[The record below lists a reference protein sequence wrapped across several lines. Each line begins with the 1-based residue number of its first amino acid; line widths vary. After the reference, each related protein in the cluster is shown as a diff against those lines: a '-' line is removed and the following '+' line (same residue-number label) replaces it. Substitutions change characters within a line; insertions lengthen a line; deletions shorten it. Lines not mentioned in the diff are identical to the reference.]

1 VTQQPQRSPPSPES
15 EAPLVPRDTVLFLV
29 QLSAVLNK
37 SRAYPPGHP
46 MLAASLDVLA
56 TQLFGLLKGRPAFLL
71 GISRHTLV
79 VDGAETDPS
88 HAVLR
93 DLADRIHRHQ
103 LATIELRPGVGEDE
117 LGDLLM
123 ALAQETWRQGK
134 PLGLDPA
141 DVLAERWPHIGV
153 EPIPL
158 HQLELGDDDTPGG
171 ATARRADEL
180 WQGLVHAAMLF
191 SLNEAGEGEGA
202 GQSPS
207 AGSRPGRGSGP
218 SPVSGADAARA
229 IRARKGDASYS
240 QAIVD
245 WMVQLGD
252 HLGEAGRESPAH
264 QRVSDLFA
272 ALDQETLQ
280 QLLTLGATIEKR
292 REIVFRGARAL
303 PVKAVLDLLQAT
315 AKTSD
320 RDISHSL
327 LKILAKLASHL
338 ESGRGPIVP
347 GAEDV
352 LRDSVRQLVG
362 NWNTDPDAAPHR
374 QLLDLLARPVGATGV
389 QTGKASPGALRLA
402 QLGLELQADTPA
414 VTVAFRNLAAAGEL
428 ALLMGLRAEGRA
440 KGLDTSRLEEALYD
454 PTCVQDWLLDEGTDA
469 DALAIL
475 LEGLGDEAA
484 VPLLEALEA
493 SESASR
499 RRFIL
504 QRLERFGPRLGPLL
518 VARLPD
524 KPWYVQRNLL
534 SLLATLPDRPVGF
547 HAGEYASHD
556 NPRVRREAYKL
567 LFADPSQRGKAIVAA
582 ASDTDEGIV
591 LLALGAASENC
602 PPELVPRLA
611 SLLDGPYR
619 APEMRAS
626 AIRLL
631 GTRPSTTARAWLM
644 AQVVTTTGW
653 LWFKRETLRP
663 KSPDMLVA
671 LSVLSRAYASQ
682 VGVAAVL
689 RLAAADPDPEI
700 RHAVRRGEP

>member
-1 VTQQPQRSPPSPES
+1 MTESPQRPPPSPES
-15 EAPLVPRDTVLFLV
+15 AAPKVPRDTVLFLV

-46 MLAASLDVLA
+46 MLTASLDVLA
-56 TQLFGLLKGRPAFLL
+56 TQLFGLLKGRPSYLI
-71 GISRHTLV
+71 GVSRHALV
-79 VDGAETDPS
+79 VDGAETDPG

-134 PLGLDPA
+134 PLGLQPA
-141 DVLAERWPHIGV
+141 EVLAELWPHIGV

-158 HQLELGDDDTPGG
+158 HQLELGDGDTPGG

-191 SLNEAGEGEGA
+191 TLNEDGGGEGA
-202 GQSPS
+202 GQ
-207 AGSRPGRGSGP
+207 AGGTGAPARGASVAA
-218 SPVSGADAARA
+218 PVSAREAARA

-240 QAIVD
+240 RAIVD
-245 WMVQLGD
+245 WMSQLGD
-252 HLGEAGRESPAH
+252 HLGDAGQESPAH
-264 QRVSDLFA
+264 QRVADLFA

-292 REIVFRGARAL
+292 RDIVFRGARAL

-320 RDISHSL
+320 RNISHSL

-347 GAEDV
+347 GAEEV

-362 NWNTDPDAAPHR
+362 NWDNDAAAAPHR

-389 QTGKASPGALRLA
+389 HTGKASPGALRLA
-402 QLGLELQADTPA
+402 QLGLEIRADTPA
-414 VTVAFRNLAAAGEL
+414 ISVAFRNLAAAGEL
-428 ALLMGLRAEGRA
+428 ALLMGLRAEA
-440 KGLDTSRLEEALYD
+440 KARGLDTARLEEALHD
-454 PTCVQDWLLDEGTDA
+454 PDYVRGWLVDDSTDA
-469 DALAIL
+469 DALAVL
-475 LEGLGDEAA
+475 LDGLGDEAA
-484 VPLLEALEA
+484 VPLLEALES
-493 SESASR
+493 SESATR
-499 RRFIL
+499 RRFLL
-504 QRLERFGPRLGPLL
+504 QRLERFGARLGPLL

-534 SLLATLPDRPVGF
+534 SLLATLPERPAGF
-547 HAGEYASHD
+547 DPASYAEHD

-567 LFADPSQRGKAIVAA
+567 LIADPARRGKAVTAA

-591 LLALGAASENC
+591 LLALSAASETC
-602 PPELVPRLA
+602 PPELVPRLVA
-611 SLLDGPYR
+611 LLDGPYR
-619 APEMRAS
+619 APEVRAT

-631 GTRPSTTARAWLM
+631 GARPSTTARVWLM
-644 AQVVTTTGW
+644 GQVVMTTGW
-653 LWFKRETLRP
+653 LWFKRETLRA
-663 KSPDMLVA
+663 KSPDMLIA
-671 LSVLSRAYASQ
+671 LSVLARAYAGQ
-682 VGVAAVL
+682 AGVAPVL
-689 RLAAADPDPEI
+689 RMAAAHPDPDI
-700 RHAVRRGEP
+700 RHAVRQGAP

>member
-1 VTQQPQRSPPSPES
+1 MSQQPQRPPPSPEY

-37 SRAYPPGHP
+37 ARAYPPGHP
-46 MLAASLDVLA
+46 MLTASLDVLA
-56 TQLFGLLKGRPAFLL
+56 TQLFGLLKGRPAFLI

-79 VDGAETDPS
+79 VDGAETDPG

-117 LGDLLM
+117 LGDLLL

-134 PLGLDPA
+134 PLGLEPTE
-141 DVLAERWPHIGV
+141 VLAERWPHIGV

-158 HQLELGDDDTPGG
+158 HQLELGDGDTPGG

-191 SLNEAGEGEGA
+191 NLTEDGEGEGTRPPA
-202 GQSPS
+202 SGRPSS
-207 AGSRPGRGSGP
+207 AGERVAA
-218 SPVSGADAARA
+218 PVSGADAARA

-245 WMVQLGD
+245 WMGQLGD
-252 HLGEAGRESPAH
+252 HLGDAGRESPAH

-272 ALDQETLQ
+272 SLDQETLQ

-320 RDISHSL
+320 RNISHSL
-327 LKILAKLASHL
+327 LKILTKLASHL
-338 ESGRGPIVP
+338 ETGRGPIVP
-347 GAEDV
+347 GAEEV

-362 NWNTDPDAAPHR
+362 NWDSDGDAAPHR
-374 QLLDLLARPVGATGV
+374 QLLDLLSRPVGATGV

-402 QLGLELQADTPA
+402 QLGLEVRADTPA
-414 VTVAFRNLAAAGEL
+414 VSVAFRSLAAAGEL
-428 ALLMGLRAEGRA
+428 ALLMGLRAEARA

-454 PTCVQDWLLDEGTDA
+454 PVHVREWLLDEGTDS

-484 VPLLEALEA
+484 VPLLEALET

-534 SLLATLPDRPVGF
+534 SLLATLPDRPAGF
-547 HAGEYASHD
+547 NAGEYADHG

-567 LFADPSQRGKAIVAA
+567 LFADPSQRSKAIVAA
-582 ASDTDEGIV
+582 ASDPDEGIV

-602 PPELVPRLA
+602 PPELTPRLV
-611 SLLDGPYR
+611 SLLDGSYR

-653 LWFKRETLRP
+653 LWFKRETLRG
-663 KSPDMLVA
+663 KSSDMLIA
-671 LSVLSRAYASQ
+671 LAVLARAYSNQA
-682 VGVAAVL
+682 GVAAVL
-689 RLAAADPDPEI
+689 RLAAAHQDPEI
-700 RHAVRRGEP
+700 RHAVRPREP

>member
-1 VTQQPQRSPPSPES
+1 MS
-15 EAPLVPRDTVLFLV
+15 RDTVLFLV

-46 MLAASLDVLA
+46 MLTASLDILA
-56 TQLFGLLKGRPAFLL
+56 TQLFGLLKGRPGFLI
-71 GISRHTLV
+71 GISRYTLV
-79 VDGAETDPS
+79 VDGAETDPG

-134 PLGLDPA
+134 PLGLESA
-141 DVLAERWPHIGV
+141 DVLAERWPHITV

-158 HQLELGDDDTPGG
+158 HQLELGDDDTLGG
-171 ATARRADEL
+171 ATARRAEEL

-191 SLNEAGEGEGA
+191 NLNEEGEGEGT
-202 GQSPS
+202 GQPPS
-207 AGSRPGRGSGP
+207 AGRPGGGRAA

-245 WMVQLGD
+245 WMAQLGD
-252 HLGEAGRESPAH
+252 HLGDAGRESPAH
-264 QRVSDLFA
+264 QRVSDLFG

-320 RDISHSL
+320 RNISHSL

-362 NWNTDPDAAPHR
+362 NWDNDADAAPHR
-374 QLLDLLARPVGATGV
+374 QLLDLLSRPVGATGV

-414 VTVAFRNLAAAGEL
+414 ITVAFRNLAAAGEL
-428 ALLMGLRAEGRA
+428 ALLMGLRAEARA

-454 PTCVQDWLLDEGTDA
+454 PTYVRDWLLDEGTDA
-469 DALAIL
+469 DALTIL
-475 LEGLGDEAA
+475 IEGLGDEAA
-484 VPLLEALEA
+484 APLLEALESA
-493 SESASR
+493 ESATR
-499 RRFIL
+499 RRFLL

-524 KPWYVQRNLL
+524 KPWFVQRNLL
-534 SLLATLPDRPVGF
+534 SLLATLPDQPAGF
-547 HAGEYASHD
+547 NAGEYADHD

-567 LFADPSQRGKAIVAA
+567 QFAEPSQRGKAILAA
-582 ASDTDEGIV
+582 ASDPDEGIV

-602 PPELVPRLA
+602 PPELVPRLIA
-611 SLLDGPYR
+611 LLDGPYR
-619 APEMRAS
+619 APEMRSS

-631 GTRPSTTARAWLM
+631 GTRPSTSARTWLM

-653 LWFKRETLRP
+653 LWFKRETLRT
-663 KSPDMLVA
+663 KSQDMLTA
-671 LSVLSRAYASQ
+671 LTVLARAYSGQA
-682 VGVAAVL
+682 GVASVL
-689 RLAAADPDPEI
+689 RLAAAHQDPEI
-700 RHAVRRGEP
+700 RHAVRQREP

>member
-1 VTQQPQRSPPSPES
+1 MTHSPLRSPPSPEY
-15 EAPLVPRDTVLFLV
+15 EAPLVPRETVLFLV

-46 MLAASLDVLA
+46 MLTASLDLLA
-56 TQLFGLLKGRPAFLL
+56 TQLFGLLKGRPALL
-71 GISRHTLV
+71 IGISRHILV
-79 VDGAETDPS
+79 VDGAETDPG

-103 LATIELRPGVGEDE
+103 VATIELRPGVEEDE
-117 LGDLLM
+117 IGDLLM

-134 PLGLDPA
+134 PLGLNSP

-158 HQLELGDDDTPGG
+158 HQLELGDGDSPGS

-191 SLNEAGEGEGA
+191 NLNEEGGDEGTGLA
-202 GQSPS
+202 AS
-207 AGSRPGRGSGP
+207 AGPRPGGRSAA
-218 SPVSGADAARA
+218 SSVSGADAAKA

-245 WMVQLGD
+245 WMAQLGD
-252 HLGEAGRESPAH
+252 HLHDAGRESPAH

-272 ALDQETLQ
+272 ALDHETLE

-362 NWNTDPDAAPHR
+362 NWDDGAAAAPHR

-389 QTGKASPGALRLA
+389 HTGKASPGSLRLA
-402 QLGLELQADTPA
+402 QLGLEVRADTPA
-414 VTVAFRNLAAAGEL
+414 ISVAFRSLAAAGEL
-428 ALLMGLRAEGRA
+428 ALLMGLRAEAMA
-440 KGLDTSRLEEALYD
+440 KGLDTSGLEEALYD
-454 PTCVQDWLLDEGTDA
+454 PTYVRDWLLDEGTDA
-469 DALAIL
+469 DTLAIL
-475 LEGLGDEAA
+475 IEGLGDEAA

-493 SESASR
+493 AESAPR

-504 QRLERFGPRLGPLL
+504 QRLERFGARLGPLL

-534 SLLATLPDRPVGF
+534 SLLATLPERPAGF
-547 HAGEYASHD
+547 NAGEYADHD

-567 LFADPSQRGKAIVAA
+567 LFANPTQRGKAIVAA
-582 ASDTDEGIV
+582 ASDSDEGIV

-602 PPELVPRLA
+602 PPELVPRLV

-619 APEMRAS
+619 APEVRAS

-644 AQVVTTTGW
+644 TQVVTTTGW
-653 LWFKRETLRP
+653 LWFKRETLRG

-671 LSVLSRAYASQ
+671 LSVLARAYANQ
-682 VGVAAVL
+682 AGVATVL
-689 RLAAADPDPEI
+689 RRAAADPDPDI
-700 RHAVRRGEP
+700 RAAVKRGER

>member
-1 VTQQPQRSPPSPES
+1 M
-15 EAPLVPRDTVLFLV
+15 PREVVLFLV

-46 MLAASLDVLA
+46 MLTASLDLLA
-56 TQLFGLLKGRPAFLL
+56 TQLFGLLKGRPALL
-71 GISRHTLV
+71 IGISRHSLV
-79 VDGAETDPS
+79 VEGAETDPG

-103 LATIELRPGVGEDE
+103 LATVELRPGVAEDE

-134 PLGLDPA
+134 PLGLDPP

-158 HQLELGDDDTPGG
+158 HQLELGDGDTPGG

-191 SLNEAGEGEGA
+191 NLDEAGGDAGTGKGA
-202 GQSPS
+202 AAGPRPAAQS
-207 AGSRPGRGSGP
+207 AT

-240 QAIVD
+240 RAIVD
-245 WMVQLGD
+245 WMAQLGD
-252 HLGEAGRESPAH
+252 HLGDAGRESPAH

-280 QLLTLGATIEKR
+280 QLLTLGATMEKR
-292 REIVFRGARAL
+292 RDIVFRGARAL

-327 LKILAKLASHL
+327 LQILAKLASHL
-338 ESGRGPIVP
+338 ETGRGPIVP
-347 GAEDV
+347 GAEEV

-362 NWNTDPDAAPHR
+362 NWDDAAEAAPHR

-389 QTGKASPGALRLA
+389 HTGKASPGSLRLA
-402 QLGLELQADTPA
+402 QLGLEVGADTPA
-414 VTVAFRNLAAAGEL
+414 ISVAFRSLASAGEL
-428 ALLMGLRAEGRA
+428 ALLMGLRAEARA
-440 KGLDTSRLEEALYD
+440 RGLNTARLEEALYD
-454 PTCVQDWLLDEGTDA
+454 PTYVRDWLLDDGTDA

-475 LEGLGDEAA
+475 LDGLGDEAA
-484 VPLLEALEA
+484 VPLLEALES
-493 SESASR
+493 SESATR
-499 RRFIL
+499 RRFLL
-504 QRLERFGPRLGPLL
+504 QRLERFGARLGPLL

-534 SLLATLPDRPVGF
+534 SLLATLPERPVGF
-547 HAGEYASHD
+547 NAGEYAAHD
-556 NPRVRREAYKL
+556 NPKVRREAYKL
-567 LFADPSQRGKAIVAA
+567 LFTDLTLRARAVIAA
-582 ASDTDEGIV
+582 AADTDEGIV
-591 LLALGAASENC
+591 LLALSAASENC
-602 PPELVPRLA
+602 PPELVPRLV
-611 SLLDGPYR
+611 SLLDGQYR
-619 APEMRAS
+619 APEVRAS

-631 GTRPSTTARAWLM
+631 GTRPSTTARTWLM

-653 LWFKRETLRP
+653 FWFKRETLRG
-663 KSPDMLVA
+663 KSADMLTA
-671 LSVLSRAYASQ
+671 LAVLARAYANQ
-682 VGVAAVL
+682 AGVASVL
-689 RLAAADPDPEI
+689 RLAAADRDPDI
-700 RHAVRRGEP
+700 RHAARRGEP

>member
-1 VTQQPQRSPPSPES
+1 
-15 EAPLVPRDTVLFLV
+15 VPRDTVLFLV

-46 MLAASLDVLA
+46 MLTASLDVLA
-56 TQLFGLLKGRPAFLL
+56 TQLFGLLKGRPGLL
-71 GISRHTLV
+71 IGISRRTLV
-79 VDGAETDPS
+79 VDGAETDPG

-134 PLGLDPA
+134 PLGLDPP
-141 DVLAERWPHIGV
+141 DVLAERWPHIGM

-158 HQLELGDDDTPGG
+158 HQLELGDGDAPGG

-191 SLNEAGEGEGA
+191 NLNEEGDGEGA
-202 GQSPS
+202 RQPAS
-207 AGSRPGRGSGP
+207 AA
-218 SPVSGADAARA
+218 SPVSGADAAKA
-229 IRARKGDASYS
+229 IRARRGDASYS
-240 QAIVD
+240 RAIVD
-245 WMVQLGD
+245 WMAQLGD
-252 HLGEAGRESPAH
+252 HLSDAGRESPAH

-320 RDISHSL
+320 RNISHSL

-362 NWNTDPDAAPHR
+362 NWDNDADAAPHR
-374 QLLDLLARPVGATGV
+374 QLLDLLSRPVGATGV

-402 QLGLELQADTPA
+402 QLGLEVRADTP
-414 VTVAFRNLAAAGEL
+414 TISVAFRSLAAAGEL
-428 ALLMGLRAEGRA
+428 ALLMGLRAEARA
-440 KGLDTSRLEEALYD
+440 KGLNTARLEEALYD
-454 PTCVQDWLLDEGTDA
+454 PTCVRDWLLDEGTDA

-484 VPLLEALEA
+484 APLLEALEA
-493 SESASR
+493 SESATR
-499 RRFIL
+499 RRFLL

-534 SLLATLPDRPVGF
+534 SLLATVPDRPAGF
-547 HAGEYASHD
+547 NAGEYADHD

-567 LFADPSQRGKAIVAA
+567 LFAAPSQRGKAIVAA
-582 ASDTDEGIV
+582 ASDPDEGIV
-591 LLALGAASENC
+591 LLALGAASANC
-602 PPELVPRLA
+602 PPELVPRLV

-619 APEMRAS
+619 APEVRSS

-631 GTRPSTTARAWLM
+631 GTRPTTTARAWLM

-653 LWFKRETLRP
+653 LWFKREVLRV

-671 LSVLSRAYASQ
+671 LSVLGRAYASQ
-682 VGVAAVL
+682 TGVASVL

>member
-1 VTQQPQRSPPSPES
+1 M
-15 EAPLVPRDTVLFLV
+15 PRDTVLFLV

-46 MLAASLDVLA
+46 MLTASLDLLA
-56 TQLFGLLKGRPAFLL
+56 TQLFGLLKGRPGFLI
-71 GISRHTLV
+71 GISRYTLV
-79 VDGAETDPS
+79 IDGAETDPG

-153 EPIPL
+153 EAIPL
-158 HQLELGDDDTPGG
+158 HQLELGADDTPGG
-171 ATARRADEL
+171 ATARRAEEL

-191 SLNEAGEGEGA
+191 NLNEEGEGT
-202 GQSPS
+202 GQPPS
-207 AGSRPGRGSGP
+207 AGRPGGRGAA

-245 WMVQLGD
+245 WMGQLGD

-264 QRVSDLFA
+264 QHVSDLFA

-315 AKTSD
+315 ANTSD
-320 RDISHSL
+320 RNISHSL

-338 ESGRGPIVP
+338 ETGRGPIVP

-362 NWNTDPDAAPHR
+362 NWDNDADTAPHR
-374 QLLDLLARPVGATGV
+374 QLLDLLSRPVGATGV

-402 QLGLELQADTPA
+402 QLGLETRVDTPA

-428 ALLMGLRAEGRA
+428 ALLMGLRAEARA
-440 KGLDTSRLEEALYD
+440 KGLDTSRLEEALHD
-454 PTCVQDWLLDEGTDA
+454 PAYVRDWLLDEGTDA

-475 LEGLGDEAA
+475 VEGLGDEAA

-534 SLLATLPDRPVGF
+534 SLLATLPDRPEGF
-547 HAGEYASHD
+547 NAGEYADHD

-567 LFADPSQRGKAIVAA
+567 LFADPSQRSKAIVAA
-582 ASDTDEGIV
+582 ASDTEEGIV

-602 PPELVPRLA
+602 PPELTPRLV
-611 SLLDGPYR
+611 SLLDGSYR

-644 AQVVTTTGW
+644 TQVVTTTGW
-653 LWFKRETLRP
+653 LWFKRETLRG
-663 KSPDMLVA
+663 KSSDMLIA
-671 LSVLSRAYASQ
+671 LAVLARAYSGQA
-682 VGVAAVL
+682 GVASVL
-689 RLAAADPDPEI
+689 RLAAAHQDPEI
-700 RHAVRRGEP
+700 RHAVRPREP